1 LLSSVTYH
9 VIILRGLIK
18 EGVKFIKSIADDIT
32 AGFTELRSR
41 ELPNHDP
48 VVRYFLK
55 KGHFTFEHWNIYK
68 I

>member
-1 LLSSVTYH
+1 MLSSATYH
-9 VIILRGLIK
+9 VITLRGLIK
-18 EGVKFIKSIADDIT
+18 ERVKFIKLIAENIT
-32 AGFTELRSR
+32 AGFTELGSR

-55 KGHFTFEHWNIYK
+55 KGHFTFERWNIYK